1 MTKVTIKLKENHRDE
16 QVSCFL
22 SVWLITWDVSQ
33 HLHGRHELLAG
44 LLILA
49 VLIEQ
54 AAHVVDVVR
63 VVRRQLL
70 QQQLSAQRDRERV
83 SGEKITEQNG
93 C

>member
-33 HLHGRHELLAG
+33 HLHGCHELLAG